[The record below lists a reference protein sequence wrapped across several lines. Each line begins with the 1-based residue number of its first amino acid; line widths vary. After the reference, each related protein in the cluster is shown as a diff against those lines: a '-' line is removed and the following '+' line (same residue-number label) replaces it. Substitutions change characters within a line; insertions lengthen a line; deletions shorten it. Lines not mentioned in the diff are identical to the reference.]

1 MKPCRIQYPGVS
13 IPLLMLLLT
22 GASALFP
29 VRLSAQACAGSLAS
43 YVYDTVVIRTDPQNP
58 PSFDYHVPLFPQNQT
73 SLYAMTIQSQ
83 VSVNP
88 TLVIE
93 NVKGSPAGAS
103 SVALYR
109 SDDVLNNATG
119 EDIFGAN
126 TFSRLWTIPALADQQ
141 QSALVAAHPITRYPI
156 LYDSLTTA
164 DHSLD
169 NGSYSGTGSQNYTYS
184 TTTALNMPNY
194 YSVVAY
200 SDTVHFKVSYYYC
213 SPGILANDVL
223 SFTAVKQNDGTV
235 LLGWS
240 TTNERA
246 GRQYQVQ
253 VSGDGSNFA
262 ACTAI
267 DSDPVSGDAS
277 YTYSYP
283 VDPAASGR
291 LYFRLRIVDES
302 GAVSFSVIRIID
314 LDRGMQAVK
323 SNFYL
328 YPNPAV
334 DYISLNIPGNPQPW
348 QVDIIAADGRLV
360 QRNRF
365 TNTTAPR
372 IAFSHPLPAGTYFVR
387 AVGSRPG
394 QRFARSFVIR

>member
-13 IPLLMLLLT
+13 IPLLLLLLIS
-22 GASALFP
+22 ASSLFP
-29 VRLSAQACAGSLAS
+29 LRLSAQGCGGTLGS
-43 YVYDTVVIRTDPQNP
+43 YVYDTVVIRTDPQDP
-58 PSFDYHVPLFPQNQT
+58 PSFDYQVPLFPQSQT

-88 TLVIE
+88 TLVIR
-93 NVKGSPAGAS
+93 NQKGSPAGAS
-103 SVALYR
+103 TIALYR

-141 QSALVAAHPITRYPI
+141 QAALTAAHPIVGYS
-156 LYDSLTTA
+156 LVYDSLTTM
-164 DHSLD
+164 DRTLD
-169 NGSYSGTGSQNYTYS
+169 NGSYSGTGSQNYTYN

-194 YSVVAY
+194 YSVVTY
-200 SDTVHFKVSYYYC
+200 SDTVRFKVTYFYC
-213 SPGILANDVL
+213 SPGVLANDVL
-223 SFTAVKQNDGTV
+223 TFTAVKQNDGTV
-235 LLGWS
+235 WLGWS
-240 TTNERA
+240 TTNEKA

-253 VSGDGSNFA
+253 VSSDGSNF
-262 ACTAI
+262 TRYTTVE
-267 DSDPVSGDAS
+267 SDPVAADAS

-283 VDPAASGR
+283 VDPTATGR

-314 LDRGMQAVK
+314 LDRGLQAVK
-323 SNFYL
+323 NNFFL

-334 DYISLNIPGNPQPW
+334 DYISLNIPGSPQPW
-348 QVDIIAADGRLV
+348 QVDIIAADGRLI

-365 TNTTAPR
+365 TNTSTPR
-372 IAFSHPLPAGTYFVR
+372 IAFTHQLPAGTYFVR
-387 AVGSRPG
+387 AVSGKPG
-394 QRFARSFVIR
+394 QRYTRSFVVR

>member
-1 MKPCRIQYPGVS
+1 MTSR
-13 IPLLMLLLT
+13 
-22 GASALFP
+22 ASTLFP
-29 VRLSAQACAGSLAS
+29 FRPFAQGCAGTLGS

-58 PSFDYHVPLFPQNQT
+58 PSFDYHVPLFPQSQT

-93 NVKGSPAGAS
+93 NTKGSPAGAS
-103 SVALYR
+103 SAALYR

-119 EDIFGAN
+119 QDIFGAN

-141 QSALVAAHPITRYPI
+141 QAALVAAHPVTAYSI
-156 LYDSLTTA
+156 LYDSLTTT
-164 DHSLD
+164 DRSLD
-169 NGSYSGTGSQNYTYS
+169 NGAYSGKGSQTYTYS

-194 YSVVAY
+194 YSVVSY

-223 SFTAVKQNDGTV
+223 TFTVVRQNDGTV

-246 GRQYQVQ
+246 ARQYQVQ
-253 VSGDGSNFA
+253 VSGDGSNFTSYA
-262 ACTAI
+262 TV
-267 DSDPVSGDAS
+267 DSDPVAGDAS

-283 VDPAASGR
+283 VDPTTSGR
-291 LYFRLRIVDES
+291 LYFRLRIVEES
-302 GAVSFSVIRIID
+302 GAVSFSIIRVVD

-323 SNFYL
+323 SDFYC

-334 DYISLNIPGNPQPW
+334 DYISLNIPGSPQPW

-360 QRNRF
+360 QRNRIS
-365 TNTTAPR
+365 NTATPR
-372 IAFSHPLPAGTYFVR
+372 IAFTHALPAGTYFVR
-387 AVGSRPG
+387 AVSQKPAQGY
-394 QRFARSFVIR
+394 ARSFVVR